1 MLNFFPRYLRNTDRF
16 SFLQPQQA
24 QLTVSLSC
32 VLYLQSS
39 LTFVDPRVAE
49 EEKRSNVTLCLH
61 ELHLYAIDHWVD
73 HLLALSKSLGSH
85 PGGNGLELLVRGLER
100 LTDMHKEVAALRGSS
115 IRNER
120 GSDSTQREHSWQTLE
135 VSPATRSLLDRA
147 LVYRESA
154 SVDESQPYVP
164 PCKCPILSHSNLR
177 NTEPL
182 CSEPR

>member
-1 MLNFFPRYLRNTDRF
+1 M
-16 SFLQPQQA
+16 QPQQA

-61 ELHLYAIDHWVD
+61 ELNLYAIDHWVD

-85 PGGNGLELLVRGLER
+85 PGGNGLELLLRGLER
-100 LTDMHKEVAALRGSS
+100 LTDMHKEVAALQGSS

-120 GSDSTQREHSWQTLE
+120 GSDFTQREHCWQPLE
-135 VSPATRSLLDRA
+135 ISPTTRSLLDRA
-147 LVYRESA
+147 LVYRECA
-154 SVDESQPYVP
+154 SLDERQPNVP